1 MPELTVSMPAFNSG
15 RYIGAAVESV
25 LRQAETDFELLIGD
39 DGSDDHTVDA
49 VQAFRDP
56 RIRLLRNKKNI
67 GIAACHNLVLEH
79 SDSDVVAHV
88 DSDDLLLAGALQK
101 MVGTLKN
108 DEGLSFAHCN
118 YFFINE
124 NGLTVDDRSLQGRI
138 HFLRART
145 AESDY
150 KRELLIHGGMATN
163 HLRTYR
169 REVFDRVGTFNEKL
183 RYGEDYDMALRI
195 ADKLSM
201 RLVPEFLYCR
211 RLHRSNTTQ
220 SLRFTGLRMFVNRL
234 AICRE
239 LSKSGK
245 IEFTKDR
252 EYSVSRLVIL
262 RLLEKARR
270 VVF

>member
-25 LRQAETDFELLIGD
+25 LRQAETDFELLIVD

-79 SDSDVVAHV
+79 SDSDFVAHV

-138 HFLRART
+138 PFSESKDSRERLQERAVDSRGYGDQ
-145 AESDY
+145 SSSNVQ
-150 KRELLIHGGMATN
+150 KRGF
-163 HLRTYR
+163 R
-169 REVFDRVGTFNEKL
+169 
-183 RYGEDYDMALRI
+183 
-195 ADKLSM
+195 
-201 RLVPEFLYCR
+201 
-211 RLHRSNTTQ
+211 Q
-220 SLRFTGLRMFVNRL
+220 SRNL
-234 AICRE
+234 
-239 LSKSGK
+239 
-245 IEFTKDR
+245 
-252 EYSVSRLVIL
+252 
-262 RLLEKARR
+262 
-270 VVF
+270 